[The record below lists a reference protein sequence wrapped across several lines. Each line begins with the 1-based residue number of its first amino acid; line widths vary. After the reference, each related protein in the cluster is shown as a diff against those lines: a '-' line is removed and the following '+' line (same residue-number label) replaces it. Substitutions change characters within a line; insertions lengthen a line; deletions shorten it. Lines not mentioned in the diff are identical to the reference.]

1 MNKPI
6 SLPQLEYN
14 YVKLHALYILCGGML
29 LLSDPI
35 FNLVNQLFTGQTWA
49 LPLMAIVY
57 APLLIGVIYLLF
69 NVLRDGLTLK
79 IKIFKNKE
87 HYQDEFSLHI
97 KNKASDYALGCGV
110 VSASFFIFLPH
121 EYVVMIYDD
130 MARIILSSIFLG
142 YAIPA
147 LIFLRED
154 NE

>member
-14 YVKLHALYILCGGML
+14 YIKLHALFFLCVGML
-29 LLSDPI
+29 FLCDPI
-35 FNLVNQLFTGQTWA
+35 FNLINQLFKGKNWP

-57 APLLIGVIYLLF
+57 APLFVCSIYLLF
-69 NVLRDGLTLK
+69 NVLRDGFTLTLK
-79 IKIFKNKE
+79 RLKNKK

-110 VSASFFIFLPH
+110 VSASFFTFLPH
-121 EYVVMIYDD
+121 EYVTIIYEDI
-130 MARIILSSIFLG
+130 ARIILSNLFLG